1 MQQMEDEAVPTATRS
16 AASIRGEPHDWP
28 MAKPPTGPSRRPW
41 SFSAKGYLEVLFKDS
56 GAARRA
62 QRDLQEHG
70 VPAEDMRLYV
80 ADEILRNEA
89 HFLEGRSRLAKLVDA
104 LTADHQA
111 RRRYLANARAGG
123 SALWL
128 HAPTRHDANRLLRR
142 LADHHPSYV
151 RHDSNEGVG
160 ELTFDAS

>member
-1 MQQMEDEAVPTATRS
+1 MQQMDDEAVPTATRS

-28 MAKPPTGPSRRPW
+28 MANPPTGPSRRPW

-56 GAARRA
+56 GEARRA
-62 QRDLQEHG
+62 QRDLQDHG

-80 ADEILRNEA
+80 AEEILGNEA
-89 HFLEGRSRLAKLVDA
+89 HVLEGRSWLAKLVDA

-111 RRRYLANARAGG
+111 RRYYLANAQAGG
-123 SALWL
+123 AALWL
-128 HAPTRHDANRLLRR
+128 YAPTRHDANRLLRL
-142 LADHHPSYV
+142 LADHHTSYI
-151 RHDSNEGVG
+151 RHDSNEGVR